1 MENDDSS
8 HTASLSEYIARSTML
23 QLNSNTNQTIQ
34 FIAVLCTDKM
44 KQIYRLL
51 ESLLKSYI
59 SPNISIVYITFDQ
72 IESVLTKYE
81 QRSHEI
87 LEKDTPE
94 SFAFEI
100 SQNTFSSTMPI
111 ANNLLNQSTELVKP
125 ANLKKELNT
134 NAIINDEK
142 ITMSTSE

>member
-1 MENDDSS
+1 M
-8 HTASLSEYIARSTML
+8 I

-72 IESVLTKYE
+72 IETVLTKYE

-94 SFAFEI
+94 SFAFEN
-100 SQNTFSSTMPI
+100 SHNTFSSTMPI
-111 ANNLLNQSTELVKP
+111 ANNVLNHSTGLVQS
-125 ANLKKELNT
+125 ANLKKEFNT
-134 NAIINDEK
+134 NVIVNDQN
-142 ITMSTSE
+142 ITISTFE